1 MELIPK
7 AKLSGKGRPIRELFP
22 INLYKTRKARMLY
35 IALLHY
41 PVYDKDGKIVTT
53 TIANMDIHDIARCA
67 RTYDVKSFY
76 IVNPISA
83 QRGLAKDI
91 ISHWRDGY
99 GANFNPSRKEAF
111 KLVRLKEN
119 IEEVLM
125 EIEGKTGSVPKTIV
139 TGANL
144 KDGLLS
150 FTDLKKLLKNEELPY
165 LLIFGTGS
173 GIAKELVKKAD
184 YRLEPIIGA
193 KKYNHLAV
201 RSAAAI
207 ILDRIMGN

>member
-1 MELIPK
+1 
-7 AKLSGKGRPIRELFP
+7 
-22 INLYKTRKARMLY
+22 MLY

-41 PVYDKDGKIVTT
+41 PVYNKDGEVVTT
-53 TIANMDIHDIARCA
+53 AVANMDIHDLARCA
-67 RTYDVKSFY
+67 STYDVRGFY

-83 QRGLAKDI
+83 QRDLAKDI

-99 GANFNPSRKEAF
+99 GANFNPSRKDAF
-111 KLVRLKEN
+111 QLVRLKQNLEQ
-119 IEEVLM
+119 VLT
-125 EIEGKTGSVPKTIV
+125 EIEGQTGSVPKTIV

-150 FTDLKKLLKNEELPY
+150 FTELKKILRIDDLPY
-165 LLIFGTGS
+165 ILIFGTGS
-173 GIAKELVKKAD
+173 GIAKELVNKAD
-184 YRLEPIIGA
+184 FRLEPIIGV

>member
-1 MELIPK
+1 
-7 AKLSGKGRPIRELFP
+7 
-22 INLYKTRKARMLY
+22 MLY

-41 PVYDKDGKIVTT
+41 PVYNKDGEVVTT
-53 TIANMDIHDIARCA
+53 AIVNMDIHDIARCSK
-67 RTYDVKSFY
+67 TYDVKCFY

-83 QRGLAKDI
+83 QRDLAKNI

-99 GANFNPSRKEAF
+99 GANFNPPRKEAL

-119 IEEVLM
+119 LEEVLM
-125 EIEGKTGSVPKTIV
+125 EIEGQTGSVPKTIV

-144 KDGLLS
+144 KDRLLS
-150 FTDLKKLLKNEELPY
+150 FTELKKILKNGDLPY

-173 GIAKELVKKAD
+173 GIAEELVNKAD
-184 YRLEPIIGA
+184 FRLEPIIGV
-193 KKYNHLAV
+193 KKYNNHLAV

>member
-1 MELIPK
+1 
-7 AKLSGKGRPIRELFP
+7 
-22 INLYKTRKARMLY
+22 MLY

-41 PVYDKDGKIVTT
+41 PVYNKDGEVVTT
-53 TIANMDIHDIARCA
+53 AIANMDIHDIARCA
-67 RTYDVKSFY
+67 STYDVRGFY

-83 QRGLAKDI
+83 QRDLAKDI

-111 KLVRLKEN
+111 KLVRLKQNLEQ
-119 IEEVLM
+119 VLT
-125 EIEGKTGSVPKTIV
+125 EIEGQTGSVPKTIV

-150 FTDLKKLLKNEELPY
+150 FTELKKILRNDDLPY

-173 GIAKELVKKAD
+173 GIAKELVNKAD
-184 YRLEPIIGA
+184 FRLEPIIGI